1 MSGSAGGVPQAGGPI
16 ISGPETDALR
26 DRFARV
32 AMRSAPSPQA
42 VLAHGEG
49 ARVWDVDGAEYLD
62 FLAGI
67 AVNALGHA
75 HPALVEALSAQAHR
89 LVHVSNYF
97 TTPQAVS
104 FAERLIR
111 LTGMGETARVY
122 PANSG
127 AEAIEAALK
136 LARRTG
142 RPRIL
147 AFEQGFHG
155 RTMGALALTGKP
167 ALRAPFEPMVPGVEH
182 LPTELEALAA
192 ALGPDVAAVILEPIK
207 GEAGVV
213 PLPPGFLAEARRLT
227 RAHGALLIVDEIQT
241 GAGRTG
247 DWFAF
252 QHELSDPDDLP
263 DAVVVAK
270 GIGGGV
276 PVGALVTRGAASELF
291 TLGQH
296 GSTFGGNPL
305 ATGVADAVLAEI
317 ERAGLVDAA
326 RALGEKLRSG
336 ILALD
341 APLVTE
347 VRGRGLLLGVGLAA
361 PVAPAV
367 VAAALER
374 GLIINA
380 ANDESIRLAP
390 PLIIDADD
398 VDRFLTLFA
407 AALAA
412 VGSTLDRTESA

>member
-1 MSGSAGGVPQAGGPI
+1 MITGAQ
-16 ISGPETDALR
+16 TDAVR
-26 DRFARV
+26 ERFARV
-32 AMRSAPSPQA
+32 AMRSAPAPMA
-42 VLAHGEG
+42 VLDHGRG
-49 ARVWDVDGAEYLD
+49 ALVWDVDGREYLD

-67 AVNALGHA
+67 AVNSLGHA
-75 HPALVEALSAQAHR
+75 HPVIVEAIAAQAGR
-89 LVHVSNYF
+89 ALHVSNYF
-97 TTPQAVS
+97 TTPQAVA
-104 FAERLIR
+104 FAERLVR
-111 LTGMGETARVY
+111 LTGFGATGRVY
-122 PANSG
+122 AANSG

-182 LPTELEALAA
+182 LPTDLAALDA
-192 ALGPDVAAVILEPIK
+192 ALGPDVAAVVLEPIK

-213 PLPPGFLAEARRLT
+213 PLPPGFLVEARRLT
-227 RAHGALLIVDEIQT
+227 REHGTLLIVDEIQT

-252 QHELSDPDDLP
+252 QHELVGDDLP

-276 PVGALVTRGAASELF
+276 PIGALVTRGAASELF

-317 ERAGLVDAA
+317 ERADLVGNAA
-326 RALGEKLRSG
+326 RRGEQLREG
-336 ILALD
+336 ILSLGS
-341 APLVTE
+341 PLVAE
-347 VRGRGLLLGVGLAA
+347 VRGRGLLLGIGLTA
-361 PVAPAV
+361 PVAPRL
-367 VAAALER
+367 VAEALDR

-380 ANDESIRLAP
+380 PNDESIRLAP
-390 PLIIDADD
+390 PLIIGDAEI
-398 VDRFLTLFA
+398 DRSLTLFA
-407 AALAA
+407 ASMLA
-412 VGSTLDRTESA
+412 VGLEATTP

>member
-1 MSGSAGGVPQAGGPI
+1 MITGKQ
-16 ISGPETDALR
+16 TDAVR
-26 DRFARV
+26 ERFARV
-32 AMRSAPSPQA
+32 AMRSAPAPMA
-42 VLAHGEG
+42 VLDHGQG
-49 ARVWDVDGAEYLD
+49 ALVWDVDGKEYLD

-75 HPALVEALSAQAHR
+75 HPVLVEAVAAQAAR

-97 TTPQAVS
+97 TTPQAVA
-104 FAERLIR
+104 FAERLVR
-111 LTGMGETARVY
+111 LTGFGPTGRVY

-147 AFEQGFHG
+147 AFEQAFHG
-155 RTMGALALTGKP
+155 RTMGALALTGKA
-167 ALRAPFEPMVPGVEH
+167 ALRAPFEPMVAGVEH
-182 LPTELEALAA
+182 LPTDLAALEA
-192 ALGPDVAAVILEPIK
+192 ALGPDVAALVLEPIK

-227 RAHGALLIVDEIQT
+227 RAHGTLLIIDEIQT

-252 QHELSDPDDLP
+252 QHELGSDGYGTGDGTGDDMLP

-276 PVGALVTRGAASELF
+276 PVGALVTRGVASELF

-317 ERAGLVDAA
+317 ERADLVGNAA
-326 RALGEKLRSG
+326 RRGEQLRRG
-336 ILALD
+336 ILALES
-341 APLVTE
+341 PLVTE

-361 PVAPAV
+361 PVAARV
-367 VAAALER
+367 VAEALDR

-390 PLIIDADD
+390 PLIIGDAEIE
-398 VDRFLTLFA
+398 RFLTVFA
-407 AALAA
+407 ASLTVANLEAA
-412 VGSTLDRTESA
+412 IP

>member
-1 MSGSAGGVPQAGGPI
+1 MITGTQ
-16 ISGPETDALR
+16 TDAVR
-26 DRFARV
+26 ERFAHV
-32 AMRSAPSPQA
+32 AMRSAPAPMA
-42 VLAHGEG
+42 VLDHGRG
-49 ARVWDVDGAEYLD
+49 ALVWDVDGKEYLD

-75 HPALVEALSAQAHR
+75 HPVVVEAISAQAAR
-89 LVHVSNYF
+89 ALHVSNYF
-97 TTPQAVS
+97 TTPQAVA
-104 FAERLIR
+104 FAERLVR
-111 LTGMGETARVY
+111 LTGFGETGRVY

-127 AEAIEAALK
+127 AEAVEAAVK

-147 AFEQGFHG
+147 AFEGAFHG
-155 RTMGALALTGKP
+155 RTMGALALTGKA
-167 ALRAPFEPMVPGVEH
+167 ALRAPFEPGLPGVEH
-182 LPTELEALAA
+182 LPTDLAALEA
-192 ALGPDVAAVILEPIK
+192 ALGPDVAAVVLEPIK

-213 PLPPGFLAEARRLT
+213 PLPAGFLLEARRLT
-227 RAHGALLIVDEIQT
+227 RAHGTLLIVDEIQT

-252 QHELSDPDDLP
+252 QRELSDDLP

-276 PVGALVTRGAASELF
+276 PIGALVTRGAASELF

-317 ERAGLVDAA
+317 ERADLVSNAA
-326 RALGEKLRSG
+326 RRGEQLRQG
-336 ILALD
+336 ILAFGS
-341 APLVTE
+341 PLVHE
-347 VRGRGLLLGVGLAA
+347 VRGRGLLLGVGLTS
-361 PVAPAV
+361 PVAPRI
-367 VAAALER
+367 VAEALDR

-390 PLIIDADD
+390 PLIIGDAE
-398 VDRFLTLFA
+398 VDRFMTLFA
-407 AALAA
+407 ASMLAVSPEA
-412 VGSTLDRTESA
+412 ATL

>member
-1 MSGSAGGVPQAGGPI
+1 MITGAQ
-16 ISGPETDALR
+16 TDAVR
-26 DRFARV
+26 ERFARV
-32 AMRSAPSPQA
+32 AMRSAPAPMA
-42 VLAHGEG
+42 VLDHGRG
-49 ARVWDVDGAEYLD
+49 ALVWDVDGREYLD

-67 AVNALGHA
+67 AVNSLGHA
-75 HPALVEALSAQAHR
+75 HPVIVEAIAAQAGR
-89 LVHVSNYF
+89 ALHVSNYF
-97 TTPQAVS
+97 TTPQAVA
-104 FAERLIR
+104 FAERLVR
-111 LTGMGETARVY
+111 LTGFGETGRVY

-182 LPTELEALAA
+182 VPTDLAA
-192 ALGPDVAAVILEPIK
+192 LDASLGPDVAAVVLEPVK

-213 PLPPGFLAEARRLT
+213 PLPPGFLVEARRLT
-227 RAHGALLIVDEIQT
+227 REHGTLLIVDEIQT

-252 QHELSDPDDLP
+252 QHELADDLP

-276 PVGALVTRGAASELF
+276 PVGALVTRGDASELF

-317 ERAGLVDAA
+317 ERADLVGNAA
-326 RALGEKLRSG
+326 RRGEQLREG
-336 ILALD
+336 ILSLGS
-341 APLVTE
+341 PLVAE
-347 VRGRGLLLGVGLAA
+347 VRGRGLLLGIGLIA
-361 PVAPAV
+361 PVAPRL
-367 VAAALER
+367 VAEALDR

-380 ANDESIRLAP
+380 PNDESIRLAP
-390 PLIIDADD
+390 PLIIGDAEI
-398 VDRFLTLFA
+398 DRFLTLFA
-407 AALAA
+407 ASMLA
-412 VGSTLDRTESA
+412 VGLEATTP

>member
-1 MSGSAGGVPQAGGPI
+1 MI
-16 ISGPETDALR
+16 TGPETDAVR
-26 DRFARV
+26 ARFAHV
-32 AMRSAPSPQA
+32 AMRSAPAPMA
-42 VLAHGEG
+42 VLDHGRG
-49 ARVWDVDGAEYLD
+49 ALVWDVDGREYLD

-75 HPALVEALSAQAHR
+75 HPVIVEALAAQAGR

-97 TTPQAVS
+97 TTPQAVA

-111 LTGMGETARVY
+111 LTGVGETGRVY

-182 LPTELEALAA
+182 VPTDLDALAA
-192 ALGPDVAAVILEPIK
+192 ALGPDVAAVVLEPIK
-207 GEAGVV
+207 GEAGVL

-227 RAHGALLIVDEIQT
+227 RAHAALLIVDEIQT

-252 QHELSDPDDLP
+252 QHELSEPDDLP
-263 DAVVVAK
+263 DAIVVAK

-276 PVGALVTRGAASELF
+276 PVGALVTRGAARDLF

-317 ERAGLVDAA
+317 ERAGLADAA
-326 RALGEKLRSG
+326 RTLGERLRSG

-361 PVAPAV
+361 PIAPAV
-367 VAAALER
+367 VSAALER

-380 ANDESIRLAP
+380 ANDDSIRLAP
-390 PLIIDADD
+390 PLVIDDDD
-398 VDRFLTLFA
+398 VDRFLMLFA
-407 AALAA
+407 DALAA
-412 VGSTLDRTESA
+412 VAATLTASPTDAVEARS